1 MPTRKMLWSLPAILG
16 LLCLTGAAA
25 WLTWNRLHD
34 DPSESLIDYAFE
46 GDSKNLNATRI
57 IPTLDAELTEGENVI
72 WCASFQAAWKEIQED
87 YLGEPV
93 ELDPTSSIAD
103 SLNDSVD
110 PRPYIP
116 EESLYTNSGFVGEG
130 VLDEIRSDMKRRFP
144 EFEPHEFESFFP
156 EVFVAYAYMR
166 ANCQFTLPY
175 AQSEKPLPFTDS
187 YGNEVGIA
195 SFGIRDEDQWQQ
207 NELRL
212 QPRVLFAEEDDN
224 YELIEFAIDLDYG
237 SDPHQVILAS
247 VEPQV
252 TLAETLDYVESKID
266 GEADSIRPIES
277 SDVLLVPVVA
287 FKIMHEYNELIGSDV
302 INEKLS
308 DKHIFEAFQDIE
320 FHLNRKGADL
330 ESEAG
335 VAVDCSPMNYIFDRP
350 FLIIMKTRGE
360 EEPYFVMWVDNAELL
375 TKFD

>member
-1 MPTRKMLWSLPAILG
+1 MPNRKMLWPIIIVLAALFFTG
-16 LLCLTGAAA
+16 LAA
-25 WLTWNRLHD
+25 WLTKSIHD
-34 DPSESLIDYAFE
+34 DPTTYPISYAFE

-57 IPTLDAELTEGENVI
+57 VPALDAELTEGENVI
-72 WCASFQAAWKEIQED
+72 WCASFQAAWKEIQVD
-87 YLGEPV
+87 YLSEPV
-93 ELDPTSSIAD
+93 ELKPASPIAD

-130 VLDEIRSDMKRRFP
+130 VLDEIRSDMERRFP
-144 EFEPHEFESFFP
+144 EFEPHEFGSFFP

-175 AQSEKPLPFTDS
+175 AQSEIPLPFTDS

-195 SFGIRDEDQWQQ
+195 SFGIQYEDQGQQ
-207 NELRL
+207 YELRL

-224 YELIEFAIDLDYG
+224 YELIEFAIDLDHE
-237 SDPHQVILAS
+237 SDPHQVILAL
-247 VEPQV
+247 VEPQA
-252 TLAETLDYVESKID
+252 TLAETLDYVESRIA

-277 SDVLLVPVVA
+277 NDVFLVPVVA
-287 FKIMHEYNELIGSDV
+287 FIIKHEYNELIGRDV
-302 INEKLS
+302 MNEKLS

-320 FHLNRKGADL
+320 FHLNRKGAKL

-335 VAVDCSPMNYIFDRP
+335 VAVDCAPMFYIFDRP

-360 EEPYFVMWVDNAELL
+360 EEPYFVMWVGNAELL
-375 TKFD
+375 TKFE